1 MAYSYPALPSKP
13 TRAHFQRLLWRA
25 GFAGSHDQITHYVKL
40 GLPKAVTE
48 LLTPFRKNVLVGPVP
63 TDGGNRLQPLD
74 LWGHDCLWWLDRMV
88 RSRNQLVERMTLNL
102 HDLFATSNAGVG
114 NTRHM
119 LRQNRLLRGHAVGN
133 FHGLLEQ
140 ITIDPAMLLWLNGA
154 DSNKWEPN
162 ENYGREVME
171 LFCLG
176 NDPNLESLTHG
187 LWTNANMYTQN
198 DIHEAARALTG
209 WRYDWN
215 KAATGTIKQR
225 ENPTFWDAGYHDAG
239 QKTIYGHTGNW
250 DWRDVCRLVVNH
262 PNHAPYLAY
271 ALWSYFIATPP
282 TASAMRQMVNN
293 YRKSGFE
300 LAPLLKVILHHP
312 AFYLNLDEPDM
323 VKPPIVFVAS
333 GLRNTRRFIKSN
345 SWSWLLDNMGQVPFY
360 PPNVSGWKQGPGFL
374 NTNTAHAYWQ
384 TTGYLLDQTIRD
396 PGSQTPKAAV
406 TAAMSAL
413 SHPWASSD
421 TRTKLET
428 YASDY
433 ATRNGPTLDSHDH
446 VERQTVIRAMLM
458 AGPDGLLH

>member
-1 MAYSYPALPSKP
+1 
-13 TRAHFQRLLWRA
+13 
-25 GFAGSHDQITHYVKL
+25 
-40 GLPKAVTE
+40 
-48 LLTPFRKNVLVGPVP
+48 
-63 TDGGNRLQPLD
+63 
-74 LWGHDCLWWLDRMV
+74 
-88 RSRNQLVERMTLNL
+88 
-102 HDLFATSNAGVG
+102 
-114 NTRHM
+114 
-119 LRQNRLLRGHAVGN
+119 
-133 FHGLLEQ
+133 
-140 ITIDPAMLLWLNGA
+140 
-154 DSNKWEPN
+154 
-162 ENYGREVME
+162 
-171 LFCLG
+171 
-176 NDPNLESLTHG
+176 
-187 LWTNANMYTQN
+187 
-198 DIHEAARALTG
+198 
-209 WRYDWN
+209 
-215 KAATGTIKQR
+215 
-225 ENPTFWDAGYHDAG
+225 
-239 QKTIYGHTGNW
+239 
-250 DWRDVCRLVVNH
+250 
-262 PNHAPYLAY
+262 
-271 ALWSYFIATPP
+271 
-282 TASAMRQMVNN
+282 MRQMVNN

-360 PPNVSGWKQGPGFL
+360 PPNVSGWKQGPAFL